1 MKNIKNYLPVIII
14 SAVLLVIFVLGGI
27 FSRYMTNQIDVH
39 AEEQAV
45 IEFNNSMIEL
55 VGAGEKVVEASYTDL
70 EKEYLIP
77 GFDNQT
83 YNPELAASYKIL
95 NENDEEIAVVY
106 IITTVG
112 KYDGLKAAYA
122 ISLETNKLI
131 DVLMIENNE
140 TQSYF
145 DTLRDDFYNQF
156 VDKDLND
163 VVFTIDTVSGA
174 TYSSLAFDTG
184 MKYARELYARDYNF
198 EIPSIVYEITN
209 VERNY
214 DAATLVSKPYIVSIT
229 YDLDNKNL
237 VAYFDNQFNLVEVI
251 TGETPSETY
260 LALFKNELPS
270 TSFIDLR
277 TYVTA
282 YDETNKVITIE
293 TIGYGGKAI
302 TVAFQLND
310 TLDAVE
316 SMNITTTQTYYN
328 PEYNPDYT
336 GAAAPAVENAYR
348 DQYLADG
355 TYIDSIGGATVTSNA
370 MTRIFTLVDN
380 ILDNL
385 NEGGN

>member
-27 FSRYMTNQIDVH
+27 FSRYMTTQIDVH

-55 VGAGEKVVEASYTDL
+55 VGAGEKVVEANYTDL

-77 GFDNQT
+77 GFDDQT

-112 KYDGLKAAYA
+112 RYDGFKAAYA
-122 ISLETNKLI
+122 ISLETDQLI

-251 TGETPSETY
+251 TGETPNETY

-270 TSFIDLR
+270 TTFIDVK
-277 TYVTA
+277 TYITA
-282 YDETNKVITIE
+282 FDETNKTVTIE
-293 TIGYGGKAI
+293 TIAYGGKAI
-302 TVAFQLND
+302 TVTFQLNS

-316 SMNITTTQTYYN
+316 SMNITTTQTYDSDYN
-328 PEYNPDYT
+328 EGYT
-336 GAAAPAVENAYR
+336 GGPNPAVENAYR
-348 DQYLADG
+348 DQFLADG
-355 TYIDSIGGATVTSNA
+355 TYIDAIGGATITSNG
-370 MTRIFTLVDN
+370 MIRIFDLVNDV
-380 ILDNL
+380 IENL
-385 NEGGN
+385 NGGGN